1 MMLPWFG
8 LEKFSHFQSVCLK
21 LLHGLKKYL
30 DFLKQ
35 QQQRNEVH
43 HASEKPVRSM
53 TDNWSM
59 KTIQP
64 CPKKNSNYL
73 DVEKTLSGM
82 EDYQPLWL
90 FDFEPA
96 DRFDRRL
103 WYENFSLPFSAKVYT
118 HRVGNFIGNY
128 TFVWKIS
135 SKKSERSDEDDLQVL
150 SEIRENLPVY
160 STRAMRKL
168 FIDRYARKTGMKA
181 AVLRD
186 MYQFVKGD
194 SAAAESSKQR
204 EVDER
209 FAKFII
215 ETDDPELVWDLRT
228 NNGRP
233 INEKLNPFW
242 EALDQFINRESVVH
256 ERRHGNQT
264 YMPIA
269 ISLEDLRDQV
279 QKTLPPDT
287 PVPSISWLRLNLWP
301 SNPYGSSAENYT
313 GRFKMKFAIQQ
324 RLVRA
329 SHPDNQY
336 AFYLF
341 SMMKKMSVKFRE
353 DSTFI
358 CVDDKAVV
366 PIGEP
371 GKPVSTVR
379 AHHRSLVP
387 QNVTLAALD
396 HDFHVHGAVPS
407 VLFRV
412 EIPENSSDSF
422 YEGTIHVTI
431 KDKLFQPSSAVRHTT
446 EITSILRSVI
456 SMDGISLTTPILFLY
471 SDGGPDH
478 RSTYWSVQLAYI
490 LLFISLDL
498 DLLVTA
504 RTAPSHSYYNPAER
518 CMSILN
524 LALQNVSLERCAML
538 DDQEFR
544 VKSRST
550 MKARRDIALRQGD
563 MKDALIQSVEPV
575 ITNVKARFG
584 RLKYQEESVRIHD
597 AAKDEEIDAICSLI
611 DLFRD
616 VDKPEPVTLN
626 DVKNRNSL
634 KKFPMLQQFVERHT
648 RSRQYS
654 FQVCF
659 GTLLKKVV

>member
-1 MMLPWFG
+1 M
-8 LEKFSHFQSVCLK
+8 
-21 LLHGLKKYL
+21 
-30 DFLKQ
+30 
-35 QQQRNEVH
+35 
-43 HASEKPVRSM
+43 
-53 TDNWSM
+53 
-59 KTIQP
+59 
-64 CPKKNSNYL
+64 
-73 DVEKTLSGM
+73 
-82 EDYQPLWL
+82 
-90 FDFEPA
+90 
-96 DRFDRRL
+96 
-103 WYENFSLPFSAKVYT
+103 YT

-150 SEIRENLPVY
+150 SEIGENLPVY

-256 ERRHGNQT
+256 ERRHGNHT

-287 PVPSISWLRLNLWP
+287 PVPSISWLGLNLWP

-341 SMMKKMSVKFRE
+341 SMMKKMSVNFRE

-431 KDKLFQPSSAVRHTT
+431 KYKLFQPSSAVRHTT

-584 RLKYQEESVRIHD
+584 RLKYQEENVRIHD

-648 RSRQYS
+648 WSRQYS

>member
-1 MMLPWFG
+1 MLPWFG

-168 FIDRYARKTGMKA
+168 FIDRYARETGMKA

-256 ERRHGNQT
+256 ERRHGNHT

-575 ITNVKARFG
+575 ISNVKARFG
-584 RLKYQEESVRIHD
+584 RLKYQEEGVRIHD

-659 GTLLKKVV
+659 ETLLKKVV

>member
-1 MMLPWFG
+1 MSKG
-8 LEKFSHFQSVCLK
+8 IQ
-21 LLHGLKKYL
+21 LL
-30 DFLKQ
+30 Q
-35 QQQRNEVH
+35 N
-43 HASEKPVRSM
+43 
-53 TDNWSM
+53 
-59 KTIQP
+59 
-64 CPKKNSNYL
+64 
-73 DVEKTLSGM
+73 
-82 EDYQPLWL
+82 
-90 FDFEPA
+90 
-96 DRFDRRL
+96 
-103 WYENFSLPFSAKVYT
+103 
-118 HRVGNFIGNY
+118 
-128 TFVWKIS
+128 
-135 SKKSERSDEDDLQVL
+135 LQ
-150 SEIRENLPVY
+150 
-160 STRAMRKL
+160 
-168 FIDRYARKTGMKA
+168 
-181 AVLRD
+181 
-186 MYQFVKGD
+186 
-194 SAAAESSKQR
+194 
-204 EVDER
+204 VDER

-242 EALDQFINRESVVH
+242 EALDQFINKESVVH
-256 ERRHGNQT
+256 ERRHGNHT

-287 PVPSISWLRLNLWP
+287 PVQSISWLRLNLWP

-341 SMMKKMSVKFRE
+341 SMMKQMSVKFRE

-422 YEGTIHVTI
+422 YEGTIPVTL

-471 SDGGPDH
+471 SDGGPYH

-504 RTAPSHSYYNPAER
+504 RKAPSHSYYNPAER

-597 AAKDEEIDAICSLI
+597 AAKDEEIMMQYVLSLICS
-611 DLFRD
+611 
-616 VDKPEPVTLN
+616 E
-626 DVKNRNSL
+626 
-634 KKFPMLQQFVERHT
+634 M
-648 RSRQYS
+648 
-654 FQVCF
+654 
-659 GTLLKKVV
+659 